1 MIESLPRSLWPEA
14 YGRLVVTQAPIILP
28 GLASKIVDEGDSLTW
43 VCQAQ
48 GSAQPLVSWTRA
60 NGRPLNLPGSPQR
73 IYVRTF
79 LLFFTLV
86 QRIYLDNVLLL

>member
-1 MIESLPRSLWPEA
+1 MLYSLKESLPRSMWPEA

-48 GSAQPLVSWTRA
+48 GSAQPRVSWTRA

-73 IYVRTF
+73 IYVRIF
-79 LLFFTLV
+79 PLFFQNGTV
-86 QRIYLDNVLLL
+86 S

>member
-1 MIESLPRSLWPEA
+1 MEKVSDMKVLQKSLPRSLWPEA

-48 GSAQPLVSWTRA
+48 GSAQPKVSWTRA

-73 IYVRTF
+73 IYAPPKAS
-79 LLFFTLV
+79 LKHC
-86 QRIYLDNVLLL
+86 IA